1 MDERKIIQ
9 KRSFRDDFTLMTIL
23 IMPIAIAINVI
34 CGTLANTLK
43 LPVFLDTIGTILAG
57 MLAGPWVGAVTGVVS
72 IVINAVSDPALLPY
86 AFLAGAIG
94 LGTGLLARRGMFT
107 SVIKIIISIVVIVAL
122 CIGVGLCIT
131 YFLFGGFNTSGSS
144 VLTATLISGGIPF
157 WPAQL
162 ISQFVT
168 EIPDKALSVVVAYL
182 VVRGMS
188 ARYLDKFPN
197 GHIFI
202 DARNKQKK

>member
-1 MDERKIIQ
+1 MEQ
-9 KRSFRDDFTLMTIL
+9 KRRIKDDFTLMTIL

-57 MLAGPWVGAVTGVVS
+57 MLAGPWVGLVTGAVS
-72 IVINAVSDPALLPY
+72 IVINSVSDPALLPY

-107 SVIKIIISIVVIVAL
+107 SVIKIIISIIAIVAL
-122 CIGVGLCIT
+122 CICVGLCIT

-144 VLTATLISGGIPF
+144 VLTAALISGGIPF

-168 EIPDKALSVVVAYL
+168 EIPDKALSVVIAYL

-202 DARNKQKK
+202 KAREKNK